1 MYHVLEVEKLAGE
14 YKSSKKYVGVRQ
26 VAGAATWSY
35 RFKIKVNG
43 ETLEGG
49 ESGFATA
56 KEASEARAR
65 AIEEVKET
73 GYIKNNSKRFS
84 EVYEEWIASQV
95 GIKKPTTIKR
105 HNSIY
110 NNHLKQAFG
119 DRYIISISGQ
129 ELNDYLNNLA
139 KPHIEKKHGKQIIY
153 SAEYING
160 FYKTLSAIFS
170 FAVRNGY
177 IKENRVLLVEKI
189 NERGTAR
196 RQGVRI
202 PDEIISQLEE
212 RLRSTNLH
220 PGFYVGLLCGLRIG
234 EIYGLFWED
243 VDFENRTMSVNKQL
257 MYIDKC
263 WTLGP
268 LKTPEAERKVI
279 FNEDMYVYLHILKAK
294 QMKQREEA
302 GERYRDYEKIR
313 VVDIDGNESFMQG
326 LPFIN
331 RKDNGELLTP
341 DSGKIVGRIAREDLD
356 FKFRWHDLRHT
367 YATIA
372 ANELHVN
379 PNFLKRQMG
388 HTKIE
393 TTLKYYTQVSEAVE
407 EESRQLIQGIT
418 VKPYVAQEYDYD
430 FDDETQS
437 GKKLENQQNYVFRNG
452 KLITK

>member
-1 MYHVLEVEKLAGE
+1 MYRDLEVENVAGE

-43 ETLEGG
+43 QTLEGG
-49 ESGFATA
+49 ESGFKTA
-56 KEASEARAR
+56 LEASEARAK
-65 AIEEVKET
+65 AIEDAKEV
-73 GYIKNNSKRFS
+73 GYVKNNSKKFS
-84 EVYEEWIASQV
+84 EVYEEWVASQV

-110 NNHLKQAFG
+110 NNHLKEAFG
-119 DRYIISISGQ
+119 DRFIISISGQ
-129 ELNDYLNNLA
+129 ELNDYLNDLA
-139 KPHIEKKHGKQIIY
+139 KPHIEKKHGRQIVY
-153 SAEYING
+153 SAEYIDG
-160 FYKTLSAIFS
+160 FYKTLNAVFAY
-170 FAVRNGY
+170 AVRNGY

-189 NERGTAR
+189 KERGTAR
-196 RQGVRI
+196 RKGERI
-202 PDEIISQLEE
+202 PDEMLSKLEE

-220 PGFYVGLLCGLRIG
+220 PGWYIGLLCGLRIG
-234 EIYGLFWED
+234 EIYGLLWSD
-243 VDFENRTMSVNKQL
+243 VDFENRTIAVNKQL

-268 LKTPEAERKVI
+268 LKTPESERKVV
-279 FNEDMYVYLHILKAK
+279 FNEDLYVYLLILQEK
-294 QMKQREEA
+294 QRKQREDA

-313 VVDIDGNESFMQG
+313 VVDIDGNESYIQG

-341 DSGKIVGRIAREDLD
+341 DSGKIVGRIARDEFD

-372 ANELHVN
+372 ANELHIN

-388 HTKIE
+388 HVKID
-393 TTLKYYTQVSEAVE
+393 TTLQYYTQVSEAVE
-407 EESRQLIQGIT
+407 EESRQIIQGIS
-418 VKPYVAQEYDYD
+418 VKPYVQQDIDYD
-430 FDDETQS
+430 FDAEEQS
-437 GKKLENQQNYVFRNG
+437 GKILENMPNYEFKNG
-452 KLITK
+452 KIIIK